1 MSYNFANYFLLI
13 FIILIILI
21 YVVYDKKDIK
31 EGIKG
36 KCLKGCIVDVNSP
49 NCGKSPCR
57 KNECPFYCASR
68 KMNNPEWCAESIFTG
83 FGRSRKDCSE
93 CGCAEKSN

>member
-13 FIILIILI
+13 FIILIFI
-21 YVVYDKKDIK
+21 YGIFDDEDIK

-36 KCLKGCIVDVNSP
+36 KCLKGCIVDANSP
-49 NCGKSPCR
+49 NCGKFPCK

-93 CGCAEKSN
+93 CGCAEKPN